1 MIRILLY
8 DLLAKKRLSQR
19 ELSRMT
25 GIRANTISDMCNE
38 IAERVSLDHLNKI
51 VMVLK
56 LQGLDEIIRWEPDAP
71 EDAQKPE

>member
-1 MIRILLY
+1 MIRIFLY

-38 IAERVSLDHLNKI
+38 IAERVSLDHLEKI
-51 VMVLK
+51 CAA
-56 LQGLDEIIRWEPDAP
+56 LDLSSLEELIQRVPDAP
-71 EDAQKPE
+71 EENAE